1 MKVHWT
7 PQWTWVAQ
15 CALGGLGV
23 ISTTFVCFRLGFDV
37 AAAGFAY
44 VILIALISVLG
55 SLSAS
60 IVLSIASAAC
70 LNYFFTQPLFE
81 FRIDSPQDVVAVA
94 AFTTT
99 SLIVTALTTAV
110 RRSAKAAEA
119 SQQALIDTIPASVW
133 IALPDGSREFYKRSW
148 QEFSAADSPGNEV
161 ATFHPDDREY
171 VVEKWR
177 SAVATGEE
185 FEVEA
190 RVRTATGEYRTML
203 VRAAPLRDEKGH
215 VVKWYGVSTD
225 IEDLRRAVE
234 ALRESEETLRSAQA
248 ELAHANRVATMGQL
262 TASIAHEVNQPLAGV
277 VANAEACLRWLDRE
291 TPNLDAARSSVECI
305 INDGNRAS
313 EVIRR
318 VRALATKTETKQEP
332 LDINRAISEVVPLV
346 KRELINHKVSLRTEL
361 EPALPAVLA
370 DRVQLHQV
378 IINLVMNSIEA
389 MQSVTDRPRELVIG
403 SHQDET
409 HRVLVTV
416 TDSGVGISAENADR
430 LFNAFFTTKSSGM
443 GMGLSICRSIVE
455 AHGGRMS
462 AANNVGP
469 GATFQCVLPVQR
481 QAAS

>member
-15 CALGGLGV
+15 CALGGLGL
-23 ISTTFVCFRLGFDV
+23 ISTTFVCFQLGFDV

-81 FRIDSPQDVVAVA
+81 LRIDSPQDVIAVG
-94 AFTTT
+94 AFATT

-110 RRSAKAAEA
+110 RRSVKAAEA

-133 IALPDGSREFYKRSW
+133 IALPDGSREFHKRSW
-148 QEFSAADSPGNEV
+148 QEFSATGSPGNEV
-161 ATFHPDDREY
+161 AMFHPDDREY

-190 RVRTATGEYRTML
+190 RVRTTAGEYRAML

-234 ALRESEETLRSAQA
+234 ALRESEEALRSAQA

-277 VANAEACLRWLDRE
+277 VTNAEACLRWLDRE
-291 TPNLDAARSSVECI
+291 TPNLDAARRSAECI
-305 INDGNRAS
+305 IHDGNRAS

-332 LDINRAISEVVPLV
+332 LDINSAISEVVPLLT
-346 KRELINHKVSLRTEL
+346 RELINHKVSLRTEL

-455 AHGGRMS
+455 AHGGRMA

>member
-15 CALGGLGV
+15 CALGGLGL

-81 FRIDSPQDVVAVA
+81 FRIVSPQDVVARV

-133 IALPDGSREFYKRSW
+133 IARPDGSREFYKRSW

-161 ATFHPDDREY
+161 AMFHPDDREY

-190 RVRTATGEYRTML
+190 RVRTATGEYRAML
-203 VRAAPLRDEKGH
+203 VRAAPSRDEKGH

-234 ALRESEETLRSAQA
+234 ALSESEETLRSAQA

-291 TPNLDAARSSVECI
+291 TPNLDTARRSVECI
-305 INDGNRAS
+305 INDGHRAS
-313 EVIRR
+313 AVIWR
-318 VRALATKTETKQEP
+318 VRALANKSDIEKVP
-332 LDINRAISEVVPLV
+332 LDVNDVVREVIALV
-346 KRELINHKVSLRTEL
+346 QRELISHRVSLRMEL
-361 EPALPAVLA
+361 ALALPMILG
-370 DRVQLHQV
+370 DPVQLQQV
-378 IINLVMNSIEA
+378 IINLVMNGIEA
-389 MQSVTDRPRELVIG
+389 MQSTTDRPGELVIR
-403 SHQDET
+403 SRQDDA
-409 HRVLVTV
+409 HGVLLSV
-416 TDSGVGISAENADR
+416 TDCGVGSSPEDADR
-430 LFNAFFTTKSSGM
+430 LFNVFFTTKSGGM

-455 AHGGRMS
+455 AHGGRLWA
-462 AANNVGP
+462 AANVP
-469 GATFQCVLPVQR
+469 HGATFQFTLPVN
-481 QAAS
+481 ADTAS

>member
-1 MKVHWT
+1 MDMGRSS
-7 PQWTWVAQ
+7 
-15 CALGGLGV
+15 GGLGL

-81 FRIDSPQDVVAVA
+81 FRIDSPQDVLAVA

-133 IALPDGSREFYKRSW
+133 IALPDGSREFYKRSR
-148 QEFSAADSPGNEV
+148 QEFSAADSPGDEV
-161 ATFHPDDREY
+161 AMLHPDDREY

-190 RVRTATGEYRTML
+190 RVRTATGEYRAML

-234 ALRESEETLRSAQA
+234 ALRESEQTLRSAQA

-291 TPNLDAARSSVECI
+291 TPNLDAARRSVACI
-305 INDGNRAS
+305 IDDGNRAS

-332 LDINRAISEVVPLV
+332 LDINSAISEVVPLV

-462 AANNVGP
+462 GANNVGP